1 MSAGHA
7 DPAPAEARIIDDLR
21 RPEPEATVGS
31 RWELIADTVM
41 GGCSEGRVRRAT
53 VAGRAAIHMTGRVRL
68 ENNGGFVQ
76 IALNL
81 RPDGRSQDARD
92 FAGIALDVLGNGE
105 TYNLHLR
112 TADVQRPWQAYRCS
126 FTAPPAW
133 TTVTC
138 PFAAF
143 APHRID
149 APMDL
154 SRLRRLGLVAIGRA
168 FDADLAVAGLRFY
181 A

>member
-1 MSAGHA
+1 MSTRTAH
-7 DPAPAEARIIDDLR
+7 PAPAETGIIDDLS
-21 RPEPEATVGS
+21 RPEPEAAVGS

-41 GGCSEGRVRRAT
+41 GGCSGGQVRRET
-53 VAGRAAIHMTGRVRL
+53 LQGRPAMRMTGRVRL
-68 ENNGGFVQ
+68 ENNGGFLQ

-81 RPDGRSQDARD
+81 RPDGGTVDARGWT
-92 FAGIALDVLGNGE
+92 GIALDVLGNGE

-112 TADVQRPWQAYRCS
+112 TADMQRPWQSYRHG

-133 TTVTC
+133 TTVAC

-143 APHRID
+143 SAHKID
-149 APMDL
+149 ASLDL
-154 SRLRRLGLVAIGRA
+154 SRLRRIGLVAIGRA
-168 FDADLAVAGLRFY
+168 FDADIAVGGVRFY